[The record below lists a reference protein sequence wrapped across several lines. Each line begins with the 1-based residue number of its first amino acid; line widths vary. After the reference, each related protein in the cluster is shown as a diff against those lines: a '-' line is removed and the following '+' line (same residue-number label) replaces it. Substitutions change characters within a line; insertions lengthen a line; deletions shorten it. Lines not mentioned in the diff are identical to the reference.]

1 MNVLTNSPRTRLAT
15 TLGAAALLA
24 SLAACGGSDGSTAA
38 PAVEPTSEAPTSSAP
53 AASPTASDAPTSD
66 APTSTAPASDVTGS
80 ITADDQDSDGMTLT
94 VANVDLQGVEGG
106 WIAVHADQDG
116 KPGPVI
122 GTQLIKKG
130 DSSDVVVTLDKAVT
144 TGAVWPMLHVDD
156 STLGTYEFPGVAGAD
171 LPVMADGKVVVKQIM
186 LTVA

>member
-1 MNVLTNSPRTRLAT
+1 MNVLANSPRTRLAT
-15 TLGAAALLA
+15 TIGAAALLA
-24 SLAACGGSDGSTAA
+24 SLAACGGSDSGTVT
-38 PAVEPTSEAPTSSAP
+38 PAVQPTSEAPTSSAP
-53 AASPTASDAPTSD
+53 AASTSASV
-66 APTSTAPASDVTGS
+66 VTGS
-80 ITADDQDSDGMTLT
+80 ITADNQTSNGMTLT
-94 VANVDLQGVEGG
+94 VAKVDLQGVEGG
-106 WIAVHADQDG
+106 WIAVHADKDG

-156 STLGTYEFPGVAGAD
+156 STLGTYEFPKVAGAD
-171 LPVMADGKVVVKQIM
+171 LPVMAAGKVVVTKIE